1 MRVAA
6 LYDVHGNLPALE
18 AVLADPRC
26 AEAELLVCG
35 GDLVAGPMPAECLE
49 RLLALGDRVL
59 FVRGNGDRE
68 TVSPPA
74 AGPLAV
80 VGRFAH
86 DRLTKEHLV
95 TVAAWPLAVEAAVP
109 GLGLV
114 VFCHATP
121 LADTPIVTG
130 VTPERDLRA
139 ALGPLAADVVVCGHT
154 HVQFDRVAEGV
165 RVVNAG
171 SVGAPYHDGR
181 PAAYWALLGPGV
193 ELVST
198 PYDVGAALETL
209 RSTGLPT
216 VDEWLGP
223 ALRGEVTAAE
233 ATRVFEERRVEAVR
247 AGA

>member
-35 GDLVAGPMPAECLE
+35 GDLVAE

-130 VTPERDLRA
+130 VTPEREAAPAWEATDKPARVSANIKPNKRKVA
-139 ALGPLAADVVVCGHT
+139 ALFKPEQA
-154 HVQFDRVAEGV
+154 
-165 RVVNAG
+165 
-171 SVGAPYHDGR
+171 
-181 PAAYWALLGPGV
+181 
-193 ELVST
+193 
-198 PYDVGAALETL
+198 
-209 RSTGLPT
+209 
-216 VDEWLGP
+216 
-223 ALRGEVTAAE
+223 
-233 ATRVFEERRVEAVR
+233 
-247 AGA
+247 